1 MSYPKQPI
9 LRTNL
14 HTFFTFLPRVFFGFF
29 QVSSPLLAQD
39 HRKPIKHVMKTA
51 VNKFATL
58 ASLQLLQLLH
68 STLLSFGPVFTIFKG
83 FAAFVQSLQA
93 LS

>member
-1 MSYPKQPI
+1 MCPI
-9 LRTNL
+9 QNTLFYELIYIRFLRSC
-14 HTFFTFLPRVFFGFF
+14 HVFSS
-29 QVSSPLLAQD
+29 VSSKFLHRLLAQD

-58 ASLQLLQLLH
+58 ATLQLLQLLH
-68 STLLSFGPVFTIFKG
+68 STLLSFGPLFTIFKG

-93 LS
+93 